1 MKNLSLLCVVLAC
14 LFTGCNK
21 GPKPVAAFTMDKSEA
36 LARDTVTFTNQS
48 TDATSYSWDFG
59 DDSVSVAEN
68 PVHAFWEKGTYTVT
82 LTATGNG
89 GTNSTSLDITILPSL
104 TGKWSSTFT
113 LFSDYH
119 GTLILNQDGS
129 GNITGSMELMTGF
142 GSEPLAST
150 SRITGTAV
158 IIEAMVEGSSYAF
171 KGNVNADY
179 DYITGNFFYE
189 GQHFGNWYAI
199 KK

>member
-1 MKNLSLLCVVLAC
+1 MKTLSLAFVVF
-14 LFTGCNK
+14 LFLLSGCTK
-21 GPKPVAAFTMDKSEA
+21 GPKPVAAFTMDKNEA

-68 PVHAFWEKGTYTVT
+68 PVHAFWKNGTYTVT
-82 LTATGNG
+82 LTATGDG
-89 GTNSTSLDITILPSL
+89 GSNSTSQDITILPSL

-113 LFSDYH
+113 LFTDYH
-119 GTLILNQDGS
+119 GTLILVQDES
-129 GNITGSMELMTGF
+129 GNITGSMELMTGI
-142 GSEPLAST
+142 GTEPLAST
-150 SRITGTAV
+150 SKITGTAV
-158 IIEAMVEGSSYAF
+158 VIEAIVEGSSYAF
-171 KGNVNADY
+171 KGTVNADY
-179 DYITGNFFYE
+179 DYITGSFFYD